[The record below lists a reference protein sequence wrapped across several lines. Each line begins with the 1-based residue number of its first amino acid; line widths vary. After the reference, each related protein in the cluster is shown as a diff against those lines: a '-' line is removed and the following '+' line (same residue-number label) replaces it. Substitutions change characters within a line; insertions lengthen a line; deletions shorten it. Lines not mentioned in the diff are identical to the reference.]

1 MITKNADGDE
11 ERVVLWASR
20 LQRWGV
26 GDFVPLAVDVLRPF
40 GFLGAQTLHLLAP
53 VLTAFSSPAEISGLA
68 DLLESPEALDRLSDT
83 FASQGKGRGSDGHGQ
98 AQARSDEGVH
108 P

>member
-1 MITKNADGDE
+1 MISKDTGGDE

-26 GDFVPLAVDVLRPF
+26 GDLAPLAVDVLRPF
-40 GFLGAQTLHLLAP
+40 GFLGAQMLHLLAP
-53 VLTAFSSPAEISGLA
+53 VLTTFSSPAEISGLA
-68 DLLESPEALDRLSDT
+68 DLLESPEALERLSDT
-83 FASQGKGRGSDGHGQ
+83 LGSHGQGRRSGGHGR
-98 AQARSDEGVH
+98 AEGGR